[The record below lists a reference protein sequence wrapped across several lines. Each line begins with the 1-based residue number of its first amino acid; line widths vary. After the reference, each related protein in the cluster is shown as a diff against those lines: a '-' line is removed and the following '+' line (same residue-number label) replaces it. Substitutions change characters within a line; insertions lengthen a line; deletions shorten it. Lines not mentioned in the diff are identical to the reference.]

1 MSCPKNCQKKRQTNK
16 IGVDFQQ
23 TANGRASLFVAKHK
37 AWPMVHPSCMMKA
50 APTSGGG
57 EGETYHDTSLYR
69 MAQPLLFSFCGN
81 LRLSGQAQL
90 MAAPSYL
97 NTPTS

>member
-57 EGETYHDTSLYR
+57 QTVPSFNDIINSKVTGGEG
-69 MAQPLLFSFCGN
+69 
-81 LRLSGQAQL
+81 GQK
-90 MAAPSYL
+90 
-97 NTPTS
+97 